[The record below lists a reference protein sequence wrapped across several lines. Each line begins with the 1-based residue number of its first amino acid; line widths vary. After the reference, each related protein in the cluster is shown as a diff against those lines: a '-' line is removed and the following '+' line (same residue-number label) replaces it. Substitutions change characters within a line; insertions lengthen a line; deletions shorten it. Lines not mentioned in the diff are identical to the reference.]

1 MSINRTYNGKYQ
13 ARFSFVDSATGK
25 RQFKSKTFALKSDA
39 EAWLIKQKV
48 DHSQGKSRRYTQLMW
63 LYDHFYEMY
72 KKPTLS
78 KNTKKI
84 WTESRKDLNVYF
96 EDIMIQDLSRDNI
109 QKALTDYAQKHT
121 KGTVANRFARLHE
134 VLKYAVE
141 EGYIIHDPMSSVHFT
156 GKDSVKVTYL
166 TVAQI
171 KQVLDYI
178 ESHTFEKRIGHTVE
192 TGTDYA
198 IASAILTGARES
210 ELAGLTWDRVDFD
223 HKTITID
230 RQILATSKSKS
241 TEFAKLKTP
250 SSVRTISVPDRFL
263 EMICPLRAEGD
274 TLVFNSRLNSHLS
287 TSSLS
292 YVLKHLLKKLKIDA
306 PGFHFHSLRHSHVAL
321 LLSEGVDIYAISKR
335 LGHASFQTTLNAY
348 AYLIDEKEKKED
360 DKIRKVLDSL

>member
-1 MSINRTYNGKYQ
+1 MSISRTYNHKYQ
-13 ARFSFVDSATGK
+13 ARFSYCDSATGK
-25 RQFKSKTFALKSDA
+25 RYFKSKTFSLKSDT
-39 EAWLIKQKV
+39 EAWLLKQKV
-48 DHSQGKSRRYTQLMW
+48 DHSQGKSRRYTKLMW
-63 LYDHFYEMY
+63 LYDHYYEIY
-72 KKPTLS
+72 KEPTLS
-78 KNTKKI
+78 SNTQRI
-84 WTESRKDLNVYF
+84 WKEARKDLSPYF
-96 EDIMIQDLSRDNI
+96 KDIMIQDLSSDDV
-109 QKALTDYAQKHT
+109 QKALTDYAKFHT
-121 KGTVANRFARLHE
+121 VGTVANRFARLHE
-134 VLKYAVE
+134 VLKYAVQ
-141 EGYIIHDPMSSVHFT
+141 EGYIIHDPMVSVHFT

-178 ESHTFEKRIGHTVE
+178 DSHTFERRIGHTVE

-210 ELAGLTWDRVDFD
+210 ELAGLTWDRVDFE

-230 RQILATSKSKS
+230 RQILATSKSND
-241 TEFAKLKTP
+241 FAKLKTP

-263 EMICPLRAEGD
+263 EMIKPLRAPGD

-287 TSSLS
+287 VSSLS
-292 YVLKHLLKKLKIDA
+292 YVLRHLLKKLGIDA

-335 LGHASFQTTLNAY
+335 LGHASFQTTLSTY

>member
-1 MSINRTYNGKYQ
+1 MSIQRTYNDKYQ
-13 ARFSFVDSATGK
+13 ARFSFKDSKTGK
-25 RQFKSKTFALKSDA
+25 RYFKSKTFALKSDA
-39 EAWLIKQKV
+39 EAWILKQKV
-48 DHSQGKSRRYTQLMW
+48 DHSQGKSRRYTKLMW
-63 LYDHFYEMY
+63 LYDHYYDVY

-78 KNTKKI
+78 KNTKRI
-84 WTESRKDLNVYF
+84 WTEARKDLSPYF
-96 EDIMIQDLSRDNI
+96 KDIMIQDLSRDDV
-109 QKALTDYAQKHT
+109 QKALIDYAKKHT
-121 KGTVANRFARLHE
+121 VGTVTNRFARLHE
-134 VLKYAVE
+134 VIKYAVQ
-141 EGYIIHDPMSSVHFT
+141 EGYIVRDPMSNLNFV

-210 ELAGLTWDRVDFD
+210 ELAGLTWDRVDFE
-223 HKTITID
+223 HKMITID
-230 RQILATSKSKS
+230 RQILATSKS

-263 EMICPLRAEGD
+263 EMIKPLRAPGD
-274 TLVFNSRLNSHLS
+274 KLVFNSRLNSHLS
-287 TSSLS
+287 VSSLS
-292 YVLKHLLKKLKIDA
+292 YVLKHLLKKLGIDA

-321 LLSEGVDIYAISKR
+321 LLSKGVDIYAISKR
-335 LGHASFQTTLNAY
+335 LGHSSFQTTLNTY

>member
-1 MSINRTYNGKYQ
+1 MSISRTYNNKYK
-13 ARFSFVDSATGK
+13 ARFSFVDSVTKK
-25 RQFKSKTFALKSDA
+25 RQFKSKTFALKSEA
-39 EAWLIKQKV
+39 EDWLLKQKV
-48 DHSQGKSRRYTQLMW
+48 DHSQGKSRRYTKLMW
-63 LYDHFYEMY
+63 LYDHFYEIY
-72 KKPTLS
+72 KEPTLS
-78 KNTKKI
+78 TNTQRI
-84 WTESRKDLNVYF
+84 WTEARKDLNRYF
-96 EDIMIQDLSRDNI
+96 KDVMIQDVSRDDV
-109 QKALTDYAQKHT
+109 QKALTDYAKRHT
-121 KGTVANRFARLHE
+121 KGTVVNRFSRLHE
-134 VLKYAVE
+134 VLKYAVQE
-141 EGYIIHDPMSSVHFT
+141 SYIVRDPMKDLKLT

-178 ESHTFEKRIGHTVE
+178 DQNHFEKRIGHDAE

-198 IASAILTGARES
+198 IAAAILTGARES
-210 ELAGLTWDRVDFD
+210 ELAGLTWDQVDFE

-230 RQILATSKSKS
+230 RQILATSKS
-241 TEFAKLKTP
+241 TEFVKLKTKA
-250 SSVRTISVPDRFL
+250 SVRTISVPDRFL
-263 EMICPLRAEGD
+263 DMIRPLRAPGD

-335 LGHASFQTTLNAY
+335 LGHASFQTTLNTY

-360 DKIRKVLDSL
+360 DKICKVLDSL

>member
-1 MSINRTYNGKYQ
+1 MSISRTYNDKYQ
-13 ARFSFVDSATGK
+13 ARFSFVDSVTGK
-25 RQFKSKTFALKSDA
+25 RQFKSKTFSLKSDA
-39 EAWLIKQKV
+39 EDWLLKQKV
-48 DHSQGKSRRYTQLMW
+48 DHQQGKSRRYTKLMW
-63 LYDHFYEMY
+63 LYNHFYEIY
-72 KKPTLS
+72 KEPTLS
-78 KNTKKI
+78 TNTKRI
-84 WTESRKDLNVYF
+84 WTEARKDLNRYF
-96 EDIMIQDLSRDNI
+96 KDVMIQDLSRDDI
-109 QKALTDYAQKHT
+109 QKAVLDYAKNHT
-121 KGTVANRFARLHE
+121 KQTTITRFSRLHE
-134 VLKYAVE
+134 VLKYAVV
-141 EGYIIHDPMSSVHFT
+141 EGYIIRDPMKNLKLT

-171 KQVLDYI
+171 KQVLYYI
-178 ESHTFEKRIGHTVE
+178 DSHTFERRIGHQVE

-230 RQILATSKSKS
+230 RQILATSKSDD
-241 TEFAKLKTP
+241 FAKLKTS

-263 EMICPLRAEGD
+263 DMIRPLRAPGD

-335 LGHASFQTTLNAY
+335 LGHANFQTTLSTY
-348 AYLIDEKEKKED
+348 AYLIDEKEKRED
-360 DKIRKVLDSL
+360 NKIRKVLDSL